1 MIRDKGA
8 WSAIGRLTLGGLAAV
23 ALFAAAAQGQGDVSP
38 PLFPAHALRV
48 SNHSALTMVNFYATN
63 VDEEGWRSDLLG
75 ETVLASGQSIDLT
88 INDGSGQCLY
98 DFRAVFANGRVETA
112 HSVNIC
118 QLHAYDYREPAP
130 GR

>member
-1 MIRDKGA
+1 MRDTGP
-8 WSAIGRLTLGGLAAV
+8 WSVIGRLSLGGLAA
-23 ALFAAAAQGQGDVSP
+23 ATLFAAAQGQAYGP
-38 PLFPAHALRV
+38 PPPSRAHALRV
-48 SNHSALTMVNFYATN
+48 SNHSALSMVNFYATS

-75 ETVLASGQSIDLT
+75 ETVLVSGRSIDLT
-88 INDGSGQCLY
+88 IDDGSGQCLY

-118 QLHAYDYREPAP
+118 QIHAYDYREPAA

>member
-1 MIRDKGA
+1 MRDTGR
-8 WSAIGRLTLGGLAAV
+8 WSAIGRLTLGGLVAG
-23 ALFAAAAQGQGDVSP
+23 ALFVATAQGQGYSP
-38 PLFPAHALRV
+38 PPPSQAHALRI

-63 VDEEGWRSDLLG
+63 VDEEGWLSDLLG
-75 ETVLASGQSIDLT
+75 ETVLTSGQSIDLT
-88 INDGSGQCLY
+88 IDDGGGQCLY

-118 QLHAYDYREPAP
+118 QVHAYDYREPPP